1 MFVASGWRDAGVQT
15 IWLSV
20 FGSVKFVGGPSRDA
34 RGFWDEFS
42 HDAMPGHVS
51 LAPSKRS
58 QPVTAD
64 ISSAL
69 QASFL
74 PKVFLSWGL
83 SKKHADTLLTH
94 LIFLPL

>member
-1 MFVASGWRDAGVQT
+1 MRE
-15 IWLSV
+15 V
-20 FGSVKFVGGPSRDA
+20 FGTNFHA
-34 RGFWDEFS
+34 TQCL
-42 HDAMPGHVS
+42 AMCRLP
-51 LAPSKRS
+51 PSKRS

>member
-51 LAPSKRS
+51 LAPE
-58 QPVTAD
+58 
-64 ISSAL
+64 
-69 QASFL
+69 QA
-74 PKVFLSWGL
+74 
-83 SKKHADTLLTH
+83 
-94 LIFLPL
+94 